1 MRCAS
6 DIAHLIY
13 YVYLCSRKSAYCA
26 GSMANN
32 TLKESDLTFSFEEV
46 DEILFKWVVTA
57 KKQDVRLKRTKNIF
71 KTTLFI

>member
-1 MRCAS
+1 
-6 DIAHLIY
+6 
-13 YVYLCSRKSAYCA
+13 
-26 GSMANN
+26 MANN

-46 DEILFKWVVTA
+46 DEILFKRVVTA